1 MKRTIF
7 YLSILVLTALTAC
20 EVPTE
25 EEGEMVFDLNAQHER
40 VDYMPNQRVY
50 FTVSNETNETVTY
63 FFSTGCQFGYT
74 LSYQNRILYN
84 STELTLCSHSPTS
97 LTLQPGISK
106 EFVFALSTVSKNP
119 EQLAKGMYQ
128 VNAFLMD
135 GNGEQVS
142 TTFWLE

>member
-7 YLSILVLTALTAC
+7 YLSIVVLIALTAC

-25 EEGEMVFDLNAQHER
+25 EEGEMVFELNPQHER

-84 STELTLCSHSPTS
+84 STELTLCSHSSTS

-128 VNAFLMD
+128 VNAFLLD

>member
-1 MKRTIF
+1 MKKLM
-7 YLSILVLTALTAC
+7 YSSIVLILLASC

-25 EEGEMVFDLNAQHER
+25 EEGEMVFELNAQHER
-40 VDYMPNQRVY
+40 IDYMPNQRVF

-63 FFSTGCQFGYT
+63 FFATSCQFGYT
-74 LSYQNRILYN
+74 VSFQGRFIYN
-84 STELTLCSHSPTS
+84 SNDISLCNGGGTS

-106 EFVFALSTVSKNP
+106 EYVFSLGTISKNP

-128 VNAFLMD
+128 VNAFLLD

>member
-1 MKRTIF
+1 MKKLIYF
-7 YLSILVLTALTAC
+7 SIVLILLANC

-25 EEGEMVFDLNAQHER
+25 EEGEMVFELNAQHES

-128 VNAFLMD
+128 VNAFLLD